1 MGMAGPIDG
10 FQTLEAGQ
18 KGAIKPVIQPVIQLA
33 KSA

>member
-33 KSA
+33 KGA